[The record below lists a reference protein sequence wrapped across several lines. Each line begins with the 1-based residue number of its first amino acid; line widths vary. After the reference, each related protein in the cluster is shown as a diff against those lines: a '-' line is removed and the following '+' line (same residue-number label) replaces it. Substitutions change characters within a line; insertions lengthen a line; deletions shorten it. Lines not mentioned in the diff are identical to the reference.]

1 MFFLGQNAVTLMILA
16 VAVAIVVAAAY
27 RMNQLTVHPTA
38 LTVMT
43 PYSLIVTFHSQ
54 MHLQHQSLL
63 FLTVLITYKK

>member
-16 VAVAIVVAAAY
+16 VAVAIVVAAY